1 MKTVKIFLM
10 LQKNNT
16 MNTDYRKMFAQMEDE
31 PVTTLHKNSRVLI
44 VDSLNTF
51 LRSFVAIHHINPA
64 GNHVGG
70 LGGFLK
76 SVGAVIKQLQPTR
89 VILVF
94 DGVGGSTNKRYL
106 YPEYKANRHITKISN
121 WDAFDSQEEESESI
135 TNQILRLVAYLKC
148 LPVDLI
154 AIDKIE
160 ADDVIG
166 YLATRFPEKV
176 TILSTDQDYLQLVSD
191 KISVYSPVKKIIY
204 DPARV
209 VKEYGITP
217 QNFLVGK
224 VILGDKG
231 DNVPGVKGIGAKTLI
246 KLFPQLKEEEKFR
259 LLVLL
264 EYAKQNIAK
273 SKHYGDI
280 LNYSYQLDIN
290 RKLMDLHSPN
300 IPQEDKVVIDHLLEN
315 PNNGYDPTKFVKLY
329 NEDLLGK
336 TLLSPQIWLGETFAK
351 LTQYELKDQ
360 E

>member
-1 MKTVKIFLM
+1 M
-10 LQKNNT
+10 
-16 MNTDYRKMFAQMEDE
+16 DYRAMFTQMENQKQQ
-31 PVTTLHKNSRVLI
+31 PLHKNSRVLI

-51 LRSFVAIHHINPA
+51 LRSFVAIHHINPV
-64 GNHVGG
+64 GNHIGG

-76 SVGAVIKQLQPTR
+76 SIGAVIKQIQPTR

-121 WDAFDSQEEESESI
+121 WDAFDNQEEESEAI
-135 TNQILRLVAYLKC
+135 TNQILRLVTYLKC

-191 KISVYSPVKKIIY
+191 KISVYSPVKKVIY
-204 DPARV
+204 NPEQV
-209 VKEYGITP
+209 KKEYGITA

-231 DNVPGVKGIGAKTLI
+231 DNVPGVKGIGAKTLV

-259 LLVLL
+259 LVVLL
-264 EYAKQNIAK
+264 EHAKQNITK

-290 RKLMDLHSPN
+290 RKLMDLHNPN
-300 IPQEDKVVIDHLLEN
+300 IPVEDKELLDTLITS

-336 TLLSPQIWLGETFAK
+336 TLLSPQIWLSETFAK
-351 LTQYELKDQ
+351 LTQYELRNQ

>member
-1 MKTVKIFLM
+1 
-10 LQKNNT
+10 
-16 MNTDYRKMFAQMEDE
+16 MENE
-31 PVTTLHKNSRVLI
+31 PVTTLHKDSRVLI

-51 LRSFVAIHHINPA
+51 LRSFVAIHHVNPA

-76 SVGAVIKQLQPTR
+76 SVGAVIKQIQPTR

-121 WDAFDSQEEESESI
+121 WDAFDNQEEESESI
-135 TNQILRLVAYLKC
+135 TNQILRLVSYLKC

-154 AIDKIE
+154 AVDKIE

-259 LLVLL
+259 L
-264 EYAKQNIAK
+264 
-273 SKHYGDI
+273 
-280 LNYSYQLDIN
+280 
-290 RKLMDLHSPN
+290 
-300 IPQEDKVVIDHLLEN
+300 
-315 PNNGYDPTKFVKLY
+315 
-329 NEDLLGK
+329 
-336 TLLSPQIWLGETFAK
+336 
-351 LTQYELKDQ
+351 
-360 E
+360 